1 MMGFKAAMDEVGL
14 AIRALLSRQERSQ
27 QWLARQMDADRS
39 TVSRLLAKGSNP
51 TIGTVWKALNALGA
65 SWHDLADELG
75 GAAGEARP
83 GEGEV
88 SSRLESIEEMLGD
101 LLTRLPV
108 PEHEAPDTVGAHW
121 NAGARALME
130 EKGLDPAQ
138 VAERAG
144 LARSVL
150 ADLFA
155 GRQAWNVYQMERFVR
170 ALSVSVDE
178 VFARGREAEP
188 HSHEAEALL
197 VALRRLPPQERA
209 LVLTGVQRDR
219 SEGDGT
225 A

>member
-1 MMGFKAAMDEVGL
+1 MMGSKAVMDEVGQ
-14 AIRALLSRQERSQ
+14 AIRALLGRQERSQ
-27 QWLARQMDADRS
+27 QWLARRMDADRS
-39 TVSRLLAKGSNP
+39 TVSRLLARGSNP
-51 TIGTVWKALNALGA
+51 TIGTVFKALKALGA
-65 SWHDLADELG
+65 SWHDLANELEG
-75 GAAGEARP
+75 VPEAQP

-88 SSRLESIEEMLGD
+88 GPRLDSIEEMLGD
-101 LLTRLPV
+101 LLTRLPA

-121 NAGARALME
+121 NAGARALMGE
-130 EKGLDPAQ
+130 QGLDPAQ